1 MQWLGERFRIEGEL
15 LGVCTHGSGHIHDTF
30 VAEYASGGAPRRYLL
45 QRLNTRIFRDPV
57 AVCENVVRISDH
69 LNRKLAERGVS
80 DRGRRCLAVIP
91 GRDGRPF
98 CIDDEGSYWRAFH
111 FIEGTRTC
119 DTVEEP
125 AQAYQAAR
133 SFGEFAADLV
143 DLSGPPPA
151 VTIPDFHDLAKRFG
165 QLQEALHSDDCG
177 RAAAVGSE
185 IESASGWYERLE
197 RALAEAGF
205 SALPRR
211 VVHNDCKL
219 NNVLLDADTGEGLCV
234 IDLDTVM
241 EGSILSDFGELVRSG
256 TCRSPEDERNL
267 ASMAFDLELF
277 AALTA
282 GYLAGTADFLTAP
295 ERRILPLAGPNLTLE
310 NALRFLADYL
320 SGDVYFRIHREGHNL
335 ERARAQLRLLELMM
349 ESLEDARR
357 AVAQS
362 PGAGWV
368 RLHSSRSLPASAR

>member
-1 MQWLGERFRIEGEL
+1 MRSLGERFRIEGEFV
-15 LGVCTHGSGHIHDTF
+15 GARAHGSGHIHDTF
-30 VAEYASGGAPRRYLL
+30 VAEYVVSGAPRRYLL
-45 QRLNTRIFRDPV
+45 QRLNTRVFRDPV
-57 AVCENVVRISDH
+57 ALCDNVVRITDH
-69 LNRKLAERGVS
+69 LNRKLAERSVP

-98 CIDDEGSYWRAFH
+98 GVDSEGSYWRVFH

-143 DLSGPPPA
+143 DLSGPPLT

-165 QLQEALHSDDCG
+165 QLREAVRADSHG

-185 IESASGWYERLE
+185 IESASRWYERLE
-197 RALAEAGF
+197 RALGEAGF

-219 NNVLLDADTGEGLCV
+219 NNVLLDAETGEGLCV

-241 EGSILSDFGELVRSG
+241 EGSVLCDFGELVRSG
-256 TCRSPEDERNL
+256 TCRSPEDERDL

-277 AALTA
+277 AALTS
-282 GYLAGTADFLTAP
+282 GYLAGAADFLT
-295 ERRILPLAGPNLTLE
+295 EEEKRILPLAGPDLTLE
-310 NALRFLADYL
+310 NALRFLADHL
-320 SGDVYFRIHREGHNL
+320 SGDAYFRIHREGHNL
-335 ERARAQLRLLELMM
+335 DRARAQLRLLELMM
-349 ESLEDARR
+349 ERLEDAHR
-357 AVAQS
+357 AVEAT
-362 PGAGWV
+362 GAGN
-368 RLHSSRSLPASAR
+368 